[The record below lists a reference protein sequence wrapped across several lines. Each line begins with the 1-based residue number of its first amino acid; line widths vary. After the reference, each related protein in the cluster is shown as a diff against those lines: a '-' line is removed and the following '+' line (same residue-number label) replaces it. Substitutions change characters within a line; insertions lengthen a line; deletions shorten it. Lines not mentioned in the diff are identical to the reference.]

1 MLNKLFIITKKS
13 YQKKKKKRKSFFH
26 DLESNLTHFWKY
38 SIKTSIA
45 ELP

>member
-13 YQKKKKKRKSFFH
+13 YQKKKINTFFH